1 TYVAVTLDHCIEC
14 HTPMIQGGL
23 DLNRTNEG
31 GRVFENIFELGFTVI
46 SANVTP
52 HTALGIGAWS
62 DEEIKTAITRGVSRD
77 GREHLPAMAYPY
89 YATMTDGDLDAIIV
103 YLRSV
108 PPMPAD

>member
-1 TYVAVTLDHCIEC
+1 MV
-14 HTPMIQGGL
+14 QGVH
-23 DLNRTNEG
+23 DFTRTNEG
-31 GRVFENIFELGFTVI
+31 GRVFENLFDLGFTVI

-52 HTALGIGAWS
+52 HPELGIGAWT
-62 DEEIKTAITRGVSRD
+62 DEEIKTAITQGISRD

-108 PPMPAD
+108 PPSPAD